1 MDHYNTTIHN
11 AVEKHAPLTKKS
23 VLLRPNTKWYSEELR
38 DAKRE
43 RRRAER
49 LWRKTR
55 LEVHRQIFRDTSSKT
70 AKLLYKTKQDYFS
83 QKIEECGKDNKQLFK
98 LSKSLMGK
106 KQETILPSSTSNKE
120 LANEFSKFFINKV
133 ATIRDGLRKLTTSN
147 TETSLSVDIH
157 FSGDPLM
164 SFRHTTED
172 EVRAI
177 LGKAPNKACELDP
190 IPTSI
195 LKKTLSAVVP
205 FITNIINVSFDQ
217 SEVPS
222 VFKEALV
229 RPLLKKSGLD
239 KEVYKNY
246 RPVSNL
252 PFISKIL
259 EKVVANRLDEHL
271 DKNLLRDSLQ
281 SAYRQQHST

>member
-1 MDHYNTTIHN
+1 MSISGSYQRTSRLIYRMIIHLFLKSCTN
-11 AVEKHAPLTKKS
+11 KS

-43 RRRAER
+43 RLRAER

-83 QKIEECGKDNKQLFK
+83 KKIEECGKDNKQLFK

-133 ATIRDGLRKLTTSN
+133 ATIRDGLRKLTTFN
-147 TETSLSVDIH
+147 IETSLSVDIH
-157 FSGDPLM
+157 FSGIPLM

-172 EVRAI
+172 EVI
-177 LGKAPNKACELDP
+177 L
-190 IPTSI
+190 
-195 LKKTLSAVVP
+195 
-205 FITNIINVSFDQ
+205 F
-217 SEVPS
+217 
-222 VFKEALV
+222 
-229 RPLLKKSGLD
+229 
-239 KEVYKNY
+239 YY
-246 RPVSNL
+246 
-252 PFISKIL
+252 
-259 EKVVANRLDEHL
+259 
-271 DKNLLRDSLQ
+271 
-281 SAYRQQHST
+281 QHY